1 MAKKDELFVLIKSLS
16 KSEKR
21 FLKLYGAN
29 GNAVANYIKLFD
41 AIDQQDVYDEPSI
54 KHRYRK
60 EKFTKQLH
68 VTKHYL
74 RLKILE
80 SLRAFHHNISHN
92 AEVKD
97 ILRNVELLFNKE
109 LYELCAT
116 ELDRAERI
124 VQQYEL
130 TLQYVEVLSWKR
142 RLKQA
147 IEPHNYA
154 AFLEL
159 VHAQSE
165 HVEILS
171 SNNAY
176 WQQMILQTWQTLRVD
191 TAPNTTVDKKLTKPQ
206 SLEAWV
212 LHHNTQYIKS
222 MRTGKGQE
230 GEQQLKQLLLL
241 LEKQPIRLRE
251 DPASYISS
259 INNLA
264 SYLVFSKRDGE
275 AIELINKAKSVYE
288 NLKITTEKKSLLK
301 QILRTY
307 NIELEIYRDKG
318 LKKSPDFTF
327 VNNTQ
332 KFVQDNRNKIPKEY
346 LLSFW
351 FQLADIHFR
360 HKRYNDS
367 LTVLNNI
374 LNTKFDLIRTD
385 LQKYARML
393 NIIVHLEQK
402 NYFVLRY
409 FIESTKR
416 WVKKYRGV
424 EPYDQYM
431 FKLFLKLASLPEYE
445 HKSVI
450 KEAYEELF
458 QKDDESLIPNE
469 VLDYVDYKYWLEHKM
484 AKG

>member
-1 MAKKDELFVLIKSLS
+1 MAKKNELFVLIKSLS

-21 FLKLYGAN
+21 FFKLYGAN

-41 AIDQQDVYDEPSI
+41 AIDQQDVYDEPAI

-116 ELDRAERI
+116 ELDRAERV

-130 TLQYVEVLSWKR
+130 TLLYVEVLSWKR

-147 IEPHNYA
+147 IEPHNYPV
-154 AFLEL
+154 LYEL
-159 VHAQSE
+159 VQEQSKQ
-165 HVEILS
+165 VEVLRT
-171 SNNAY
+171 NNAH
-176 WQQMILQTWQTLRVD
+176 WQNMILETWHTLRGA
-191 TAPNTTVDKKLTKPQ
+191 TAPQTASLIKLKKPQ
-206 SLEAWV
+206 SLEACV

-222 MRTGKGQE
+222 MRKDKGQK
-230 GEQQLKQLLLL
+230 GEQHLKNLLVL
-241 LEKQPIRLRE
+241 LEQHSVRLKE

-264 SYLVFSKRDGE
+264 SYLVFSKRDAE
-275 AIELINKAKSVYE
+275 AIELINKAKTVYDE
-288 NLKITTEKKSLLK
+288 LKITTEKKSLLK

-318 LKKSPDFTF
+318 LKRSTDFTF
-327 VNNTQ
+327 VSNTQ

-374 LNTKFDLIRTD
+374 LNTKFDLVRTD

-402 NYFVLRY
+402 NHFVLRY
-409 FIESTKR
+409 FIDSARR
-416 WVKKYRGV
+416 WMKKHRGV

-431 FKLFLKLASLPEYE
+431 FKLFLKLASMPEYE
-445 HKSVI
+445 HKAII
-450 KEAYEELF
+450 KEAYQELF
-458 QKDDESLIPNE
+458 PKNDESLIPNE
-469 VLDYVDYKYWLEHKM
+469 VLDYVDYKYWLTHKL
-484 AKG
+484 AKH